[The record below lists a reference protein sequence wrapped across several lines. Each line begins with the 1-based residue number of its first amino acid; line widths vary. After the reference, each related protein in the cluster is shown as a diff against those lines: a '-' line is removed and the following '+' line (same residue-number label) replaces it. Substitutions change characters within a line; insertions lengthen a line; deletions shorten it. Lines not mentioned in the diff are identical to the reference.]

1 MKNQLFW
8 IALIVGTLTLLGSC
22 KKSDDDS
29 TTTTASCGGSGATEL
44 TCSYSASGSI
54 TGIDNSSTSLSGIF
68 SPYHYW
74 GHIGINGVDNA
85 TDCIDNATI
94 IAQQSPPTGTNSI
107 IVNRAITSSSS
118 FSDRRF
124 FYSDSSCST
133 EIATKAYGYT
143 NFTVGDNVTSLATSV
158 GNSSYPSSAMKV
170 SYKQTCIN
178 IKANSDAG
186 VTYLKTE
193 FAGVDIQSGTT
204 YQCEVS
210 GTSTDYALWHIV
222 DSSVAGSGLD
232 SLVFEEGSSG
242 YPDNWSSSANTYTKL
257 P

>member
-1 MKNQLFW
+1 MKNKLFW
-8 IALIVGTLTLLGSC
+8 IALIVGTLTLLVSC

-54 TGIDNSSTSLSGIF
+54 TGIDNTSTSLSGIF

-74 GHIGINGVDNA
+74 GHTGINGVDNE

-133 EIATKAYGYT
+133 EIATLAYGYT
-143 NFTVGDNVTSLATSV
+143 GFTVGDNVTSLATTV
-158 GNSSYPSSAMKV
+158 GSSSYPSSALKV
-170 SYKQTCIN
+170 SYKQTCLN
-178 IKANSDAG
+178 TKASSDAG
-186 VTYLKTE
+186 VTYLKTQ
-193 FAGVDIQSGTT
+193 FSNMDIQSGTT
-204 YQCEVS
+204 YQCEGS
-210 GTSTDYALWHIV
+210 GTTTDYALWHIV
-222 DSSVAGSGLD
+222 DSSVAGAGLD
-232 SLVFEEGSSG
+232 SLVFEEGASG

>member
-1 MKNQLFW
+1 MKNKLFW

-44 TCSYSASGSI
+44 TCSNSASGSI

-94 IAQQSPPTGTNSI
+94 VAQSSPPTGTNSI
-107 IVNRAITSSSS
+107 ITNRAITSSSS

-124 FYSDSSCST
+124 YYSDSSCST
-133 EIATKAYGYT
+133 EIARIAFGYT
-143 NFTVGDNVTSLATSV
+143 GFTVGDNVTSLATSV
-158 GNSSYPSSAMKV
+158 GSSSYPSSALKV
-170 SYKQTCIN
+170 SYKQTCMN
-178 IKANSDAG
+178 TKASSDAG
-186 VTYLKTE
+186 VTYLKTQ
-193 FAGVDIQSGTT
+193 FSNIDIQSGTT

-222 DSSVAGSGLD
+222 DSSASGAGLD
-232 SLVFEEGSSG
+232 SLVNEEGSSG